1 LTKRSKAER
10 REKNPDYVLTKHFE
24 GGESQRFSMVIGD
37 SFNISFDEDPNGK
50 DKIRLETMNETD
62 VLLTFRFDS
71 GRLMYLL
78 LERKNG

>member
-1 LTKRSKAER
+1 MTKQSKQKER
-10 REKNPDYVLTKHFE
+10 EEIPDYVLTQHYE
-24 GGESQRFSMVIGD
+24 GNESKRFNLVIGD
-37 SFNISFDEDPNGK
+37 TFNISFENDPGGK
-50 DKIRLETMNETD
+50 NKIRLEPMNETD